1 MNTEIDGINIKT
13 EAEFHAAISRA
24 LSLPARYG
32 RNLDAL
38 FDVLSGDV
46 ERPIVL
52 VWKNSSISESSMGDV
67 FERIVNVLRKIERQD
82 IEWDLDEI
90 FELRLN

>member
-1 MNTEIDGINIKT
+1 MRYLTFSAGTLNDP
-13 EAEFHAAISRA
+13 SCW
-24 LSLPARYG
+24 YG
-32 RNLDAL
+32 R
-38 FDVLSGDV
+38 
-46 ERPIVL
+46 
-52 VWKNSSISESSMGDV
+52 NSSISESSMGDG